1 MGNQLK
7 LLSESI
13 ATVPAIEKVL
23 RPEGL
28 GYSTEHSGAR
38 TRHGFFGASL
48 FTG

>member
-7 LLSESI
+7 LWSESI
-13 ATVPAIEKVL
+13 TRKSL

-28 GYSTEHSGAR
+28 SYSTEHSGAR
-38 TRHGFFGASL
+38 TRHGFLGASL